1 MVSHKHLRK
10 EFIYKMKVLICGD
23 RNYKNVEMIRAWL
36 SKLQDWGYT
45 TLIEGEAKGADSIA
59 RDEARRIGLEVEP
72 YPAQWDKYG
81 RSAGPIRNRAMLT
94 EGKPDLVV
102 AFHTDIEKSK
112 GTKNMLEISEKAGV
126 NTILVSK

>member
-1 MVSHKHLRK
+1 
-10 EFIYKMKVLICGD
+10 MKVLICGD

-59 RDEARRIGLEVEP
+59 RDEARRMGLEVEP
-72 YPAQWDKYG
+72 YPAEWKKYG
-81 RSAGPIRNRAMLT
+81 KAAGPIRNRVMLT

-102 AFHTDIEKSK
+102 AFHTEIEKSK
-112 GTKNMLEISEKAGV
+112 GTKNMLEIAEKAGV
-126 NTILVSK
+126 NTILVSE